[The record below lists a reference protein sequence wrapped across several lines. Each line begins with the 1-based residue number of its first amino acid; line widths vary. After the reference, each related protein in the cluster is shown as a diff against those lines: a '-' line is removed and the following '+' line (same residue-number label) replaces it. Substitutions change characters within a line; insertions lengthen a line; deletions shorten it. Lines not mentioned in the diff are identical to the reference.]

1 MRYALPIAVVL
12 LSLIASPAVAGE
24 SARNSKSLS
33 RSVERSLNRS
43 KDCKS
48 VKESKRH
55 AKKSRSRAVKKE
67 RGALTISRKRER
79 SASSSSTR

>member
-12 LSLIASPAVAGE
+12 LSLIASPVVAGE
-24 SARNSKSLS
+24 SGRNSKSLS
-33 RSVERSLNRS
+33 RSVKRSIDRS

-48 VKESKRH
+48 VEEFERH
-55 AKKSRSRAVKKE
+55 ANKSRSRAVKKE